1 MASDDDDQPSFADV
15 FGDGLLPAG
24 DATPEP
30 LDPGVLAGIGAA
42 GPAGVIGVPG
52 TGPRFDGDTS
62 ELPPDACWALQ
73 ELVTAPYL
81 RRDSK
86 RHWAALMAHQ
96 KVMRS
101 RLSELGL
108 LLEIDEDRGFALT
121 RQAADPSPHAR
132 VLLRA
137 RTLSLAASALALW
150 LYNQYL
156 LAPGDAVVEEQDM
169 TDHLLGYKP
178 TADTDEARFTG
189 LAQAAIRQLQA
200 TGLIDPVPGTS
211 RYVVAPV
218 ITAVLSAERV
228 AALTARYQQL
238 AAGGAQGPAGA
249 GSGDVAEEGEDA

>member
-1 MASDDDDQPSFADV
+1 M
-15 FGDGLLPAG
+15 
-24 DATPEP
+24 
-30 LDPGVLAGIGAA
+30 
-42 GPAGVIGVPG
+42 IGVPG

-156 LAPGDAVVEEQDM
+156 LAPGDAVGRGAGHDRPPARVQAA
-169 TDHLLGYKP
+169 
-178 TADTDEARFTG
+178 ADTDEARFTG
-189 LAQAAIRQLQA
+189 LAQAAIRQLQG

-238 AAGGAQGPAGA
+238 AAGGAEGPAVA
-249 GSGDVAEEGEDA
+249 GNGDVAEEGEDA